1 MKNEKWKKAVEN
13 ADLNAISMPKT
24 IEESEKLLATKYAD
38 KKRDPVFKR
47 LYADK
52 LKKPVY

>member
-1 MKNEKWKKAVEN
+1 MKNEKWKKAVED